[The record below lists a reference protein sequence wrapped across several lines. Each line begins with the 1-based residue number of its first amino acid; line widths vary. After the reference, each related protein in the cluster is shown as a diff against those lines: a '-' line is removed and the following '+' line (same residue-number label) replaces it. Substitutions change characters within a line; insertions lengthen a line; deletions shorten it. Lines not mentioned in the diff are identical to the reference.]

1 MSLERPHS
9 RASSGTRGPPPTPP
23 PTYLWEEVRRSKCR
37 GGYPWTI
44 LYKPPLP
51 DSLDIES
58 LLKGEVPND
67 KLVDEQFKGDS
78 AYGTSRRTQI
88 RNRLRDRER
97 NRRARSEPTPSLQ
110 SSNSVSL
117 SETMDQA
124 MAVDSSGQ
132 PEELEDFPLPD
143 EDIPDFVMAYL
154 QSDKGNLDEDIPDH
168 ILEYIQSRAA
178 ILERNQ
184 LQPKPTDDIFYTQ
197 DELRIIDEARKRLE
211 EQGELDVDPSAT
223 IDDDMNAFDH
233 FFQRTTGAQ
242 EALAPSQEKSNGTEY
257 KETRASNSAVAESE
271 NKKTK
276 KGGKFNFSN
285 MGMPN
290 KPHLNIKLPKFG
302 PGRKKVKGTSE
313 ADVEDQEPEAAE
325 PNKKC
330 KPRRP
335 HSSSPMR
342 QKINQQLESWNNS
355 LKKFKASRSGRN
367 NADGQIKSFVALLPG
382 RSLKPTK
389 PKQPENQYE
398 EVGPPRADPAVPKTT
413 DGDNP
418 VPPTVPV
425 NSGLKAAVESA
436 EEVAR
441 LSPSQENNE
450 AEETM
455 DDIENLP
462 ESEEADLARDGII
475 VDREVADVIVTRGEF
490 VDIDIDEDFE
500 DDGEGVDGQ
509 TEIEQVPQDDKNVV
523 AEPTGFAARSRKAF
537 ELTKSKIQTSLSKE
551 QLQATRNK
559 LQSTLSKQ
567 NLQATRQKV
576 QSSLSKRNLQA
587 TREKLQSTL
596 SKENFQATRDK
607 LQTSLNSTLKRK
619 KNKNVEPTVQP
630 IPQDNIFPTFP
641 QEAERD
647 YETSTPVERK
657 TKDAVRRKSMPD
669 EEFVQDDNPPTV
681 KQRTKKTIQS
691 VEKPPVHSN
700 QTNECENIEEETEE
714 DLEEE
719 LEPKLEFSLHGSDRP
734 QPSSVSQSTE
744 TLPEDDVESDKENV
758 VVRPKRQRH
767 RNRRHGFHEEF
778 GRPKSAHVEFNTRS
792 SWVEKTNAYPT
803 ISQEMLSAFCAP
815 VNSLEAVDSS
825 WGSGRKPDRPARSRS
840 RKERDVSSDDHLY
853 SNLPPRRSKRG
864 QKKTCLEPSN
874 EDNYVKTWPR
884 KALST
889 DRPVV
894 PKRAKSKVAKKPLF
908 PVCSNYQTWPR
919 RTMVHSPPTAPKR
932 TRSKRQINCEGV
944 SCIRDLEEQIEQPTH
959 HILIDADTLF
969 GAESRFIDE
978 ETETERSEAVNEQQP
993 LTADDCKLKY
1003 EIPSESQ
1010 LNTTQAKILNSNK
1023 SPKPSAPNRR
1033 KNNQTGSLRKA
1044 KHAVVASN
1052 YGETTWPRMS
1062 RTSQPSAPR
1071 RRKESAKKSGKAEA
1085 TLHLDLEETSKKL
1098 PTVPASTP
1106 SEDHDTNE
1114 HGDVESASSV
1124 QADLD
1129 QILEILATTFPQEAT
1144 PKEENTDNIKT
1155 DKPIGEPT
1163 TNPVHPN
1170 DSDDVLD
1177 ENPYAEIKQFQ
1188 KRTPPP
1194 RPPPPIYAPTS
1205 ASSYSYIYTVPRR
1218 KKAISTSVSPER
1230 PPRTYCTIRPHRPPR
1245 KQRPRTPNEVDHS
1258 QPNLVRR
1265 HSFSGVDEA
1274 KDERNLQ
1281 SAPVVERMRARP
1293 LPAPP
1298 RIKRHR
1304 SRSPPHK
1311 PPRSRT
1317 SSLKRHTPHQTTVP
1331 CATNEETAPL
1341 ERAIVQ
1347 PVSNVDEYEPIENP
1361 DQVEEISIG
1370 IQTDPLP
1377 EYEESVV
1384 MAEPNGAQLDA
1395 TLSFSEI
1402 NNNRYDHHEDVDPPD
1417 NERLV
1422 HRQDVTVSSPT
1433 VVQPTTNDHDEAPC
1447 PQIVWSSATS
1457 PDPDPVTLSVSEP
1470 VLLEESIPES
1480 KADSQPLGNQI
1491 PQNIDSMPRLDS
1503 STSRKTSAHERED
1516 ETDSFSQVPPYF
1528 HRSLAPLPPL
1538 HIDFPTRL
1546 QLADL
1551 DVERLNVREVM
1562 ADRLV
1567 VSSVD
1572 TNSLQVCQM
1581 TTSNATGQLM
1591 FNIGPGVTIP
1601 FLGNLREEP
1610 VAADRQMSQP
1620 PTPVIPSAEVP
1631 SIPETQLIVEREE
1644 KEPPIR
1650 SSLGELEARPPADII
1665 LPEQPIAETAAPP
1678 SSNTRI
1684 AVAPSIAELDTTNR
1698 TLGQTEN
1705 TADASFSNL
1714 ALQLVNVSARNL
1726 ASGVCIAATETY
1738 TMAQR
1743 VAEIGLQQ
1751 LNDHLQRRGIQF
1763 DDKEKED
1770 LKAILLMLL
1779 IVVCAIFLLG
1789 MGKQRISNHWD
1800 FYFPN

>member
-1 MSLERPHS
+1 M
-9 RASSGTRGPPPTPP
+9 
-23 PTYLWEEVRRSKCR
+23 
-37 GGYPWTI
+37 
-44 LYKPPLP
+44 
-51 DSLDIES
+51 
-58 LLKGEVPND
+58 
-67 KLVDEQFKGDS
+67 VDEEFKGDS

-97 NRRARSEPTPSLQ
+97 NRRARSEPTPSLP

-117 SETMDQA
+117 LETMDQA

-132 PEELEDFPLPD
+132 QEELEDFPLPD

-184 LQPKPTDDIFYTQ
+184 LQPKATDDIFYTQ

-242 EALAPSQEKSNGTEY
+242 DALAPSQERSN
-257 KETRASNSAVAESE
+257 ETDYQEARAPNSAVPESE

-285 MGMPN
+285 IGMPN

-302 PGRKKVKGTSE
+302 PGRKKVKGTN
-313 ADVEDQEPEAAE
+313 DVDLEDQEPEATSAE

-382 RSLKPTK
+382 RSLKPNK
-389 PKQPENQYE
+389 SKQPENQYE
-398 EVGPPRADPAVPKTT
+398 EVGPPRSDPAAPKTT
-413 DGDNP
+413 DGDDP
-418 VPPTVPV
+418 VPPTAQV
-425 NSGLKAAVESA
+425 NVGLKATVDSA
-436 EEVAR
+436 EELAR

-462 ESEEADLARDGII
+462 ESEEADLTRDGII
-475 VDREVADVIVTRGEF
+475 VDREVVDVIVTRGEF

-500 DDGEGVDGQ
+500 DDDEGVDGQ
-509 TEIEQVPQDDKNVV
+509 TEIEQVAQDDKNVA

-619 KNKNVEPTVQP
+619 KNKNVESTAQP

-657 TKDAVRRKSMPD
+657 TKDSVRRKSMPD
-669 EEFVQDDNPPTV
+669 EESVTNDNPPIV
-681 KQRTKKTIQS
+681 KQRTKKTVQL
-691 VEKPPVHSN
+691 VEKSAVQSS
-700 QTNECENIEEETEE
+700 QANECENIEEETEE

-744 TLPEDDVESDKENV
+744 TLPEDDAESDKENV
-758 VVRPKRQRH
+758 VVRPKRQRY

-778 GRPKSAHVEFNTRS
+778 ERPKSAHVESNTRS

-840 RKERDVSSDDHLY
+840 RKELDVASDDHVY

-864 QKKTCLEPSN
+864 QKKTCLESSN

-894 PKRAKSKVAKKPLF
+894 PKRGKSKLTKKPLF

-919 RTMVHSPPTAPKR
+919 RMMVHSPPTAPKR
-932 TRSKRQINCEGV
+932 TRSRKQINCEDV
-944 SCIRDLEEQIEQPTH
+944 SCIRDLEEQIEQSTH

-978 ETETERSEAVNEQQP
+978 EGTETERSEAVNEQQP
-993 LTADDCKLKY
+993 LTSDDCKLKS

-1010 LNTTQAKILNSNK
+1010 LNNTQAKILSSNK

-1044 KHAVVASN
+1044 KHAVVVSN

-1071 RRKESAKKSGKAEA
+1071 RRKESVKKSGKAET
-1085 TLHLDLEETSKKL
+1085 TLHLDLEETSTKL
-1098 PTVPASTP
+1098 PAVPASTP
-1106 SEDHDTNE
+1106 SEDHDTKE

-1129 QILEILATTFPQEAT
+1129 QILEILATTFPQEAN
-1144 PKEENTDNIKT
+1144 PKEENSDNVKT
-1155 DKPIGEPT
+1155 DKLIGEPT
-1163 TNPVHPN
+1163 TDAVHLN

-1245 KQRPRTPNEVDHS
+1245 KQRPRTPNELAFQSADHS
-1258 QPNLVRR
+1258 QSNLVRR

-1298 RIKRHR
+1298 RMKRHR

-1317 SSLKRHTPHQTTVP
+1317 SSLKRPSSHQTTAP
-1331 CATNEETAPL
+1331 CAPNEETAPL
-1341 ERAIVQ
+1341 ERETVQ
-1347 PVSNVDEYEPIENP
+1347 PVSSVDEYEPIENP

-1377 EYEESVV
+1377 EYEESVA

-1402 NNNRYDHHEDVDPPD
+1402 NNNRYDHHEEVHAPAND
-1417 NERLV
+1417 RLV
-1422 HRQDVTVSSPT
+1422 HRQDVTVTSPIG
-1433 VVQPTTNDHDEAPC
+1433 VQPTPTEHDEAPC
-1447 PQIVWSSATS
+1447 PQIIWSAATS
-1457 PDPDPVTLSVSEP
+1457 PDPDPVTLLVSEP
-1470 VLLEESIPES
+1470 VLPEEFIPES
-1480 KADSQPLGNQI
+1480 KTDSHQQGDRV
-1491 PQNIDSMPRLDS
+1491 PQNIDSMNN
-1503 STSRKTSAHERED
+1503 TSRKTSVHERED
-1516 ETDSFSQVPPYF
+1516 EMDSFSQVPPYF
-1528 HRSLAPLPPL
+1528 HRSLAPLPPI

-1601 FLGNLREEP
+1601 FLGNLREVEP
-1610 VAADRQMSQP
+1610 VSADRQMSQP
-1620 PTPVIPSAEVP
+1620 PTSVILPAEVP
-1631 SIPETQLIVEREE
+1631 STPETHVTTEREE
-1644 KEPPIR
+1644 KEPTIR
-1650 SSLGELEARPPADII
+1650 SSPVELETRPSADMI
-1665 LPEQPIAETAAPP
+1665 LPELPIAETAAPN
-1678 SSNTRI
+1678 SSNPRI
-1684 AVAPSIAELDTTNR
+1684 AVASSIAELDTANR
-1698 TLGQTEN
+1698 TLRQTEN
-1705 TADASFSNL
+1705 MADASFSNL

-1738 TMAQR
+1738 SMAQR

-1751 LNDHLQRRGIQF
+1751 FNDHLQRRGIQF
-1763 DDKEKED
+1763 DDKERED